1 MWPYM
6 ATDFYS
12 VVFKYEDCPLVS
24 KMDPK
29 SYIYIYIY
37 SSPVAAPLSIRG
49 SNPRSRIYIYI
60 YSSPV
65 AAPVFSRPD
74 RNCQMALSDCLDV
87 PSRSGLG
94 QSQLSQGA
102 RLPQMASPHH
112 RRTTFWRWEGH
123 GWNCWPS
130 EDPQGFP
137 RLFLMMLIW
146 GASWTPKTARLD
158 PPLRATTF

>member
-1 MWPYM
+1 MKNE
-6 ATDFYS
+6 TS
-12 VVFKYEDCPLVS
+12 VS
-24 KMDPK
+24 KMDPE
-29 SYIYIYIY
+29 SYIYIYIYICIY

-49 SNPRSRIYIYI
+49 SNARSRIYIYIYIYI

-65 AAPVFSRPD
+65 AAPLFSRPD
-74 RNCQMALSDCLDV
+74 RNWQMALSDCLGV
-87 PSRSGLG
+87 PGWSGLG
-94 QSQLSQGA
+94 QSHLSQEA

-112 RRTTFWRWEGH
+112 RRTTFWRWEGP